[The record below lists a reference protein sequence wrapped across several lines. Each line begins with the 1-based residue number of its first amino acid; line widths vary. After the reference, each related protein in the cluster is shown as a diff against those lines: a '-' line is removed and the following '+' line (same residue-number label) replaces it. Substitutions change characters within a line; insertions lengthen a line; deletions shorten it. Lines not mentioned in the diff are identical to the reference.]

1 MAEEDM
7 LYGKARHLFGGI
19 EPSNMKAFSV
29 TAPGSGRP
37 VITAVLPDNTVID
50 GQTLCTVAGAVIRKK
65 STGYPKDEFDGEKV
79 AEIAESTT
87 FTDVTANADGTYYY
101 AAYPFTTQ
109 GVYNRNP
116 ANRAVFNEPEP
127 MAAFTSRL
135 VYSSA
140 SQTSHVEL
148 TATLP
153 QGAAGAVIRKST
165 VGYPQDEEDGE
176 VFQNITA
183 STVITDTDV
192 EEDVTYYYSAF
203 VYTSTGAYNRDPANR
218 TSCTVYAGEAPDD
231 MAAFSVVCD
240 AVNQAK
246 ITATLPGNKTE
257 GDVEICTVAGA
268 IIRRKTGSY
277 PVNETDGEEVTD
289 LKQSGTYTDMG
300 LTGDTI
306 YYYAAFPYSDRGM
319 FNRNQTAENQASC
332 KVFAPVAPGNMKT
345 FSASS
350 AAAGKIVLT
359 ATLPDNTVE
368 SGVTTSVVAGVMIR
382 RKLDGYP
389 ANETDGTLVAN
400 LTESGTYTDTDI
412 VGGQMY
418 YYGAFPYSDKG
429 LYNQNAVPDNQAS
442 AEGKTYEY
450 LYGYDL
456 DTANSNPAT
465 RVTYPADVDNTG
477 FAAAKMGTSAFNY
490 GGWPSTPGEKFMPR
504 PCMLTFAGKVDHYLN
519 PNDYTKKD
527 SSSESRAASGSSPD
541 GSYSKVA
548 DTSFG
553 GNAMME
559 WPKIFVKRWQEGN
572 IYHFRVSDVKLD
584 DDFECWSNYDRQN
597 HEIEHFYTPIF
608 FGSNVSSKLRSISG
622 QANSV
627 STTADQEITYAKANG
642 ADWYTEVVADRMLI
656 NDLLTMMAKSTDLQ
670 TAYGSGRTKS
680 SNSSAIAPGTMNT
693 KGMFWGSTNGTDGV
707 KVFGMENWWGNIWR
721 RIAGWMLVNSVQ
733 KVKLTRGTKDGTT
746 AADYNTTGDG
756 YKSLSNAAP
765 TGSSGGYISKCKT
778 EKFGRFPYELSG
790 SATTFECD
798 AMWYSTGTR
807 YASVGGNGNADLRAG
822 PFCVTL
828 RNAPSDSSSA
838 VGAALSCKPLA
849 A

>member
-1 MAEEDM
+1 MNSNILFLASSVVVYADADM
-7 LYGKARHLFGGI
+7 LWIPFNDLPRPHRLNVVGPSRIRVGIRIHRNNRNAAFIQHRHHNILHKGTARLVDVGLCGKAFI
-19 EPSNMKAFSV
+19 EIRVDFFQK
-29 TAPGSGRP
+29 TH
-37 VITAVLPDNTVID
+37 ITVQTNVLDI
-50 GQTLCTVAGAVIRKK
+50 
-65 STGYPKDEFDGEKV
+65 
-79 AEIAESTT
+79 
-87 FTDVTANADGTYYY
+87 
-101 AAYPFTTQ
+101 
-109 GVYNRNP
+109 NR
-116 ANRAVFNEPEP
+116 R
-127 MAAFTSRL
+127 
-135 VYSSA
+135 
-140 SQTSHVEL
+140 
-148 TATLP
+148 
-153 QGAAGAVIRKST
+153 
-165 VGYPQDEEDGE
+165 
-176 VFQNITA
+176 
-183 STVITDTDV
+183 
-192 EEDVTYYYSAF
+192 
-203 VYTSTGAYNRDPANR
+203 
-218 TSCTVYAGEAPDD
+218 
-231 MAAFSVVCD
+231 
-240 AVNQAK
+240 
-246 ITATLPGNKTE
+246 
-257 GDVEICTVAGA
+257 
-268 IIRRKTGSY
+268 
-277 PVNETDGEEVTD
+277 
-289 LKQSGTYTDMG
+289 
-300 LTGDTI
+300 
-306 YYYAAFPYSDRGM
+306 
-319 FNRNQTAENQASC
+319 
-332 KVFAPVAPGNMKT
+332 
-345 FSASS
+345 
-350 AAAGKIVLT
+350 
-359 ATLPDNTVE
+359 
-368 SGVTTSVVAGVMIR
+368 
-382 RKLDGYP
+382 
-389 ANETDGTLVAN
+389 
-400 LTESGTYTDTDI
+400 
-412 VGGQMY
+412 
-418 YYGAFPYSDKG
+418 
-429 LYNQNAVPDNQAS
+429 S

-527 SSSESRAASGSSPD
+527 SSTESRAASNSSDD

-680 SNSSAIAPGTMNT
+680 SNSNAIAPGTMNT

-807 YASVGGNGNADLRAG
+807 YAFVGGAWYSDLLAG
-822 PFCVTL
+822 PFCVHLTY
-828 RNAPSDSSSA
+828 APSGSSSA

>member
-1 MAEEDM
+1 
-7 LYGKARHLFGGI
+7 
-19 EPSNMKAFSV
+19 MKA
-29 TAPGSGRP
+29 
-37 VITAVLPDNTVID
+37 
-50 GQTLCTVAGAVIRKK
+50 
-65 STGYPKDEFDGEKV
+65 
-79 AEIAESTT
+79 
-87 FTDVTANADGTYYY
+87 
-101 AAYPFTTQ
+101 
-109 GVYNRNP
+109 
-116 ANRAVFNEPEP
+116 
-127 MAAFTSRL
+127 
-135 VYSSA
+135 
-140 SQTSHVEL
+140 
-148 TATLP
+148 
-153 QGAAGAVIRKST
+153 
-165 VGYPQDEEDGE
+165 
-176 VFQNITA
+176 
-183 STVITDTDV
+183 
-192 EEDVTYYYSAF
+192 
-203 VYTSTGAYNRDPANR
+203 
-218 TSCTVYAGEAPDD
+218 
-231 MAAFSVVCD
+231 
-240 AVNQAK
+240 
-246 ITATLPGNKTE
+246 
-257 GDVEICTVAGA
+257 
-268 IIRRKTGSY
+268 
-277 PVNETDGEEVTD
+277 
-289 LKQSGTYTDMG
+289 
-300 LTGDTI
+300 
-306 YYYAAFPYSDRGM
+306 
-319 FNRNQTAENQASC
+319 
-332 KVFAPVAPGNMKT
+332 

-350 AAAGKIVLT
+350 ASAGKIVLT

-368 SGVTTSVVAGVMIR
+368 SGVTTSAVAGVMIR

-490 GGWPSTPGEKFMPR
+490 GGWPSTPGEKFIPR

-721 RIAGWMLVNSVQ
+721 RIAGWINDKGTQ

-746 AADYNTTGDG
+746 ATDYNTTASG
-756 YKSLSNAAP
+756 YKTISGATPA
-765 TGSSGGYISKCKT
+765 GSSGGYISKCKT
-778 EKFGRFPYELSG
+778 ESFGRFPYEASG
-790 SATTFECD
+790 SATTNECD
-798 AMWYSTGTR
+798 AMWFNNNQLNYAVVGGAWNNDLLAGPFYVYLYATPSGSA
-807 YASVGGNGNADLRAG
+807 ASVGA
-822 PFCVTL
+822 
-828 RNAPSDSSSA
+828 AP
-838 VGAALSCKPLA
+838 SCKPLA
-849 A
+849 T